1 MAGRAGDGPVVPGVG
16 GLSAEPRVLWKP
28 QAGPQTVF
36 LTSAAFE
43 VLYGGAVGGGKS
55 QALLYGALRQIG
67 IPSYRALIL
76 RKTFPE
82 LRELMDEAIAVFGDL
97 GGKWIASEKRF
108 EFPSGATVEFGYC
121 TTYED
126 VMQYRGQQ
134 YQYIAYDEI
143 GDLPDE
149 RVWIFLL
156 TRIRSGVDARL
167 VKMARCSAN
176 PGGAG
181 HAWIKRRFI
190 TPCPPDGTPIF
201 DEDGNSR
208 AFVQAKLKDNP
219 ALLEKDPS
227 YIKRLKLLPEMMQQQ
242 LLEGDWEAGTG
253 LAFERLGERSHL
265 VPKAEVPKWARCFGA
280 LDWGYGHR
288 WTFSVAY
295 AEADGKIHV
304 IDTTFGTRDIPLD
317 IAQSV
322 RELLETRGLR
332 ISDLTYVV
340 SGSDLTS
347 EERARGSFGP
357 SIREQLATCGLFTM
371 NADQNRPG
379 GFQNLLS
386 YIDTGKI
393 VWEDTPGNRR
403 VIAQLREMVM
413 NPDRPNDVLK
423 IHYDQLK
430 DEGGD
435 DFYDMTRY
443 LAMSRPLASVMPA
456 SQRDRRDVST
466 FERRPKPEAF
476 TGYRMPLIGAAT
488 SRYTTETL

>member
-1 MAGRAGDGPVVPGVG
+1 M
-16 GLSAEPRVLWKP
+16 SAAPAKGQRVLWKP
-28 QAGPQTVF
+28 QAGPQERFLSLAVF
-36 LTSAAFE
+36 EA
-43 VLYGGAVGGGKS
+43 LYGGSVGGGKS
-55 QALLYGALRQIG
+55 QALLYGALRQVH
-67 IPSYRALIL
+67 IPAYRGLIL

-82 LRELMDEAIAVFGDL
+82 LRELMDEAITIFPDL

-121 TTYED
+121 ATYED
-126 VMQYRGQQ
+126 AMQYRGQQ
-134 YQYIAYDEI
+134 YQYVAYDEI
-143 GDLPDE
+143 GDLADE
-149 RVWIFLL
+149 RVWVFLL
-156 TRIRSGVDARL
+156 TRIRSGQDDRL

-176 PGGAG
+176 PGGVG

-201 DEDGNSR
+201 DDDGNSR

-219 ALLEKDPS
+219 KLLEKDPQ
-227 YIKRLKLLPEMMQQQ
+227 YMKRLKLLPEMMQQQ
-242 LLEGDWEAGTG
+242 LLDGDWDAGTG

-265 VPKAEVPKWARCFGA
+265 IAKEAVPSWARCFGA

-295 AEADGKIHV
+295 MEPDSRLHV

-317 IAQSV
+317 IAQAV
-322 RELLETRGLR
+322 RELLETRGLVM
-332 ISDLTYVV
+332 SSLTYVV

-403 VIAQLREMVM
+403 VIAQLRDMVM

-456 SQRDRRDVST
+456 SARDRRDRST
-466 FERRPKPEAF
+466 FERSPKTPAF
-476 TGYRMPLIGAAT
+476 TGYAMPRIGGAPTRMH
-488 SRYTTETL
+488 TETL